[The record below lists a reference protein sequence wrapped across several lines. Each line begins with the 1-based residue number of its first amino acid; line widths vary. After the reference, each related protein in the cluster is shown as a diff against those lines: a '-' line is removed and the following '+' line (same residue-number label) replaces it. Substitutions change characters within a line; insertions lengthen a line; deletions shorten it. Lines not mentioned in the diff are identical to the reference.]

1 MAAAVAVGL
10 AGAGAVH
17 AQAQAQ
23 AQTTGLW
30 LARNP
35 KVQFTQLRVA
45 GGQAVLEYPRRD
57 WDAAAPLGT
66 TIAVVVEKD
75 GHGWIT
81 LERTRMQTAL
91 APEEVTDLFAQLE
104 ADRVKEAEPQA
115 VASATR
121 LFAVNGR
128 RFTGVQFTHRGA
140 KGPEVVRLYSFPVGN
155 VLYRLTVGAES
166 AQFAKFEPIFAHVA
180 STFTSAAPSPS
191 APAPKPQ

>member
-1 MAAAVAVGL
+1 MAAVMAAGLAVGSV
-10 AGAGAVH
+10 AW
-17 AQAQAQ
+17 AQAQ

-35 KVQFTQLRVA
+35 KMQFTQLRVA
-45 GGQAVLEYPRRD
+45 GGQATLEYPRRD
-57 WDAAAPLGT
+57 WDVAAPLGT
-66 TIAVVVEKD
+66 TIAVIVEKD

-81 LERTRMQTAL
+81 LERSRMQTAL

-104 ADRVKEAEPQA
+104 ADRVKESEPQA
-115 VASATR
+115 VPSATR

-155 VLYRLTVGAES
+155 ELYRLTVGAES

-180 STFTSAAPSPS
+180 STFTVAAPAA
-191 APAPKPQ
+191 APTPQ

>member
-1 MAAAVAVGL
+1 MTTVAVAVTAV
-10 AGAGAVH
+10 AGAAW
-17 AQAQAQ
+17 AQAQ

-45 GGQAVLEYPRRD
+45 GGQATLEYPRRD

-66 TIAVVVEKD
+66 TVAIAVEKD
-75 GHGWIT
+75 GRAWIT
-81 LERTRMQTAL
+81 LERTQMQTAL

-104 ADRVKEAEPQA
+104 SDRIKAADPEAA
-115 VASATR
+115 ASATR

-155 VLYRLTVGAES
+155 ELYRLTVGAE
-166 AQFAKFEPIFAHVA
+166 AGQFTKFEPIFAHVA
-180 STFTSAAPSPS
+180 STFTVTAPAAAPA
-191 APAPKPQ
+191 APATTPQ

>member
-1 MAAAVAVGL
+1 MVAILVGAVATGSV
-10 AGAGAVH
+10 VW
-17 AQAQAQ
+17 AQGQ

-45 GGQAVLEYPRRD
+45 AGEAVLEYPRRD

-66 TIAVVVEKD
+66 TIAIAVEKD
-75 GHGWIT
+75 GRAWIT
-81 LERTRMQTAL
+81 LERSRMQTAL
-91 APEEVTDLFAQLE
+91 SPEDVTDLLAQLE
-104 ADRVKEAEPQA
+104 SDRITEGDPQA
-115 VASATR
+115 AASATR

-128 RFTGVQFTHRGA
+128 RFTGVQFTHRGT

-155 VLYRLTVGAES
+155 QLYRLTVGAEA

-180 STFTSAAPSPS
+180 STFTAT
-191 APAPKPQ
+191 APATPPAATKPQ

>member
-1 MAAAVAVGL
+1 MAAGLAVGSV
-10 AGAGAVH
+10 AW
-17 AQAQAQ
+17 AQAQ

-57 WDAAAPLGT
+57 WDVAAPLGT
-66 TIAVVVEKD
+66 TIAALVEKD
-75 GHGWIT
+75 GRAWIT
-81 LERTRMQTAL
+81 LERSRMQTAL
-91 APEEVTDLFAQLE
+91 TPEDVTDLFAQLE
-104 ADRVKEAEPQA
+104 ADRIKDGDPQA

-140 KGPEVVRLYSFPVGN
+140 KGAEVVRLYSFPVGN

-180 STFTSAAPSPS
+180 STFTTS
-191 APAPKPQ
+191 APGGTGK